1 MPAGVEGGIMNYIT
15 PEMLISI
22 IGTLITCLGVMFW
35 FFFQRI
41 YKSMDSIKECIET
54 MKDRL
59 EDRIKTNETH
69 DHELTNR
76 LNELQKEVSGLKCFV
91 YSRHGE
97 RA

>member
-1 MPAGVEGGIMNYIT
+1 MNYIT

-76 LNELQKEVSGLKCFV
+76 LNELQKEVLGLKCFV

>member
-1 MPAGVEGGIMNYIT
+1 MNYIT

-91 YSRHGE
+91 YSRHGG